1 VAAEKGWKMARQVIT
16 TLVDDLDGSEAEET
30 VHFGLDGVSYEIDLS
45 GKNGL
50 KFRQALE
57 PYILAGAKVGRG
69 GVTRSSGPARTST
82 ANREENTAIRVWAG
96 EHGFEVSERGRIPGA
111 VMEAYR
117 QREKAPLSTAQ
128 AATGPARRRTQRK
141 ATKAD

>member
-1 VAAEKGWKMARQVIT
+1 MARQVIT

-30 VHFGLDGVSYEIDLS
+30 VRFALDGVSYEIDLN

-57 PYILAGAKVGRG
+57 PYIVAGTKVGRG
-69 GVTRSSGPARTST
+69 GVVRTGGPTRSSA

-111 VMEAYR
+111 VVEAYR
-117 QREKAPLSTAQ
+117 QRDKASLR
-128 AATGPARRRTQRK
+128 AAPAPAAAGTGRKRAQRK
-141 ATKAD
+141 ATKAA